1 MHIKRGE
8 IYLANLDKPFGS
20 EQGGIRPVLVVQNN
34 VGNKYSSTLLVACI
48 TSKAHSKHHLPTHY
62 VIPKHVGLK
71 YDSLV
76 MMEQIKVIDE
86 KRIIKYIGKLS
97 PKYMK
102 ILDKRL
108 KISLGLI
115 PIRKGEK

>member
-1 MHIKRGE
+1 
-8 IYLANLDKPFGS
+8 
-20 EQGGIRPVLVVQNN
+20 
-34 VGNKYSSTLLVACI
+34 
-48 TSKAHSKHHLPTHY
+48 
-62 VIPKHVGLK
+62 
-71 YDSLV
+71 
-76 MMEQIKVIDE
+76 MMEQIIDIDE

-115 PIRKGEK
+115 PIRKGGN

>member
-8 IYLANLDKPFGS
+8 IYLANLDNPFGS
-20 EQGGIRPVLVVQNN
+20 EKGGIRPVLIVQNN
-34 VGNKYSSTLLVACI
+34 LGNKYSPTLLVACI

-115 PIRKGEK
+115 PIRKGGN